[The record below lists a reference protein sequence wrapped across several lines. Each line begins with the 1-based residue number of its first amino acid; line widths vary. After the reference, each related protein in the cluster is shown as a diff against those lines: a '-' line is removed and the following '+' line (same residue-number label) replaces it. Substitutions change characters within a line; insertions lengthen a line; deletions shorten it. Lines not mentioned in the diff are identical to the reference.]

1 MNSDETTEFFFPG
14 NIGGVNLVTK
24 NLTRDIPTTS
34 TSYAVDIGT
43 WTLSNGTAFFEISI
57 QVNKSGFTIHKEY
70 RFSVISNATSGAW
83 NLISPEVDTGASG
96 SNNFALEINSNGSS
110 VALRIHRTGGS
121 TAGEAKIFIKKYG
134 NVADTFSSSS
144 SSGIVSPVSTV
155 YPRSYGVNYVVL
167 DEVNTFTANQT
178 INAQF
183 TAKGDNTN
191 YPAVRLGAG
200 TTALSN
206 NVSKDGSVVVQ
217 GTTSQGVATQFEI
230 ISPNNTSRLGFE
242 ANNSNGVT
250 FFGLNNDIKFNQNS
264 GSLVIAGINS
274 DRGLMFSTGIN
285 SGTSSDVGL
294 VRINSGNL
302 RLSNGSTALGSLSVS
317 KLRIN
322 STDTTK
328 TQDLYISGA
337 SVYIE
342 STASNPAYIAS
353 KINGPVGAFVPT
365 SSGVMFS
372 YDSTGIFSIASQ
384 TNAQIKSAP
393 GAGSSTSRFIID
405 SNGNVGIG
413 VTPLYKL
420 SVNGTVAANSFFG
433 DGNSL
438 SNLSSSSLQ
447 GTIPT
452 GLMPAPGINSLGGVK
467 RNVGSAGNIVTGISS
482 DGTLLYGAGF
492 AQNQPTKTLAIFKP
506 SVAEPLSSGTM
517 ATYSIFSGRPILN
530 FSGNAESFAAW
541 SHIIP
546 EGSYLSGG
554 INFNVWWSC
563 DVTVGNVAW
572 ELALERLNEGVN
584 ISSGLFYTTSTI
596 SAATVPASG
605 LLKKGNATFTT
616 GQLGSLS
623 AGEMFRVRLKRDT
636 DNDTANGIAQFH
648 QLEMKSSY

>member
-1 MNSDETTEFFFPG
+1 MNSDEPTEFFFPG
-14 NIGGVNLVTK
+14 NVNGINLVTK
-24 NLTRDIPTTS
+24 NLTRDIPTT
-34 TSYAVDIGT
+34 TNNIVEIGT
-43 WTLSNGTAFFEISI
+43 WTLTNGTAFFEITI

-70 RFSVISNATSGAW
+70 RFSVTNNATSGAW
-83 NLISPEVDTGASG
+83 NLISPEVDSG
-96 SNNFALEINSNGSS
+96 VSGTNNFGLEINSTGSS
-110 VALRIHRTGGS
+110 VSLRIRRSGGS
-121 TAGEAKIFIKKYG
+121 TVGEARIFIKKYG
-134 NVADTFSSSS
+134 NSADVFDPFSTTSN
-144 SSGIVSPVSTV
+144 PATVSTV

-167 DEVNTFTANQT
+167 NEANTFTANQT

-183 TAKGDNTN
+183 VAKGDNTN

-217 GTTSQGVATQFEI
+217 GTTSQGTKTQFEI
-230 ISPNNTSRLGFE
+230 IAPNNTSRIGLE
-242 ANNSNGVT
+242 ADNLNGVT
-250 FFGLNNDIKFNQNS
+250 VFGLNNDIKLNQNS

-302 RLSNGSTALGSLSVS
+302 RVSNGSTALGSLSVS

-322 STDTTK
+322 SNDTTK

-342 STASNPAYIAS
+342 STGSNPAYIAS
-353 KINGPVGAFVPT
+353 RINGPVGAFAPT
-365 SSGVMFS
+365 SSGVIFS
-372 YDSTGIFSIASQ
+372 YDSTGTFSISSQ

-393 GAGSSTSRFIID
+393 GAGSLTSRLFIKSD
-405 SNGNVGIG
+405 GNVGIG
-413 VTPLYKL
+413 MTDPIYKL
-420 SVNGTVAANSFFG
+420 SVNGTVAANTFFG

-438 SNLSSSSLQ
+438 SNLNSAELQ
-447 GTIPT
+447 GIIPT
-452 GLMPAPGINSLGGVK
+452 GRLPAPGINSLGGVK
-467 RNVGSAGNIVTGISS
+467 RNVGSPGNIVTGISS
-482 DGTLLYGAGF
+482 DGTLLYGAGL
-492 AQNQPTKTLAIFKP
+492 AQNQPTKTLAVFKP
-506 SVAEPLSSGTM
+506 LMVESLSSGTM
-517 ATYSIFSGRPILN
+517 ANSSTINGRPILN
-530 FSGNAESFAAW
+530 FSGNAPSFAAW
-541 SHIIP
+541 SDILP

-554 INFNVWWSC
+554 VNFNVWWSA
-563 DVTVGNVAW
+563 DVTIGTVAW
-572 ELALERLNEGVN
+572 EIALERLNEGAN

-605 LLKKGNATFTT
+605 EIKKGNVTFTT
-616 GQLGSLS
+616 GQLGSLA

-648 QLEMKSSY
+648 QLEMRASY

>member
-14 NIGGVNLVTK
+14 NIGGINLVTK
-24 NLTRDIPTTS
+24 NLTRDIPTS
-34 TSYAVDIGT
+34 SNYVVEIGT
-43 WTLSNGTAFFEISI
+43 WTLTNGTAFFEITI

-70 RFSVISNATSGAW
+70 RFSVVSNATSGAW
-83 NLISPEVDTGASG
+83 NLISPEVDSG
-96 SNNFALEINSNGSS
+96 VSGTNNFGLEINSNGSS
-110 VALRIHRTGGS
+110 VFLRIRRSGGS

-134 NVADTFSSSS
+134 SLTDTFTSSSTS
-144 SSGIVSPVSTV
+144 SSVATVSTV

-167 DEVNTFTANQT
+167 NEANTFTANQT
-178 INAQF
+178 VNAQF
-183 TAKGDNTN
+183 VAKGDNTN

-217 GTTSQGVATQFEI
+217 GTTSQGTKTQFEI
-230 ISPNNTSRLGFE
+230 IAPNNTSRIGLE
-242 ANNSNGVT
+242 ADNLNGVT
-250 FFGLNNDIKFNQNS
+250 LFGLNNDIKLNQNS

-274 DRGLMFSTGIN
+274 DRGLLFSSGIN
-285 SGTSSDVGL
+285 SGTNSDVGF

-342 STASNPAYIAS
+342 STGSNPAYIAS
-353 KINGPVGAFVPT
+353 RINGPVGAFAPT

-438 SNLSSSSLQ
+438 SNLNSSQLQ
-447 GTIPT
+447 GLIPT
-452 GLMPAPGINSLGGVK
+452 GLLPAPGINSLGGVK
-467 RNVGSAGNIVTGISS
+467 RNAGSAGNIVTGVSS
-482 DGTLLYGAGF
+482 DGTLLYGAGL
-492 AQNQPTKTLAIFKP
+492 AQNQPTKTLAVFKP
-506 SVAEPLSSGTM
+506 LMVESLSSGLM
-517 ATYSIFSGRPILN
+517 ANSSTINGRPILT

-541 SHIIP
+541 SHILP

-554 INFNVWWSC
+554 VNFNVWWSA

-572 ELALERLNEGVN
+572 ELALERLNEGAN
-584 ISSGLFYTTSTI
+584 ISSGLFYATSTI

-605 LLKKGNATFTT
+605 LIKKGNATFTT
-616 GQLGSLS
+616 GQLGSLA

-636 DNDTANGIAQFH
+636 DNDSANGIAQFH
-648 QLEMKSSY
+648 QLEMRASY